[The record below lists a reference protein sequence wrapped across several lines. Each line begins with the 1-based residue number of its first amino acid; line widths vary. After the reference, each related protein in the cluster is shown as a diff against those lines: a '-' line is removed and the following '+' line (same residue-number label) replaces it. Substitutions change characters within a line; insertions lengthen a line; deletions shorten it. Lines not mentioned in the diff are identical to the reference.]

1 MLHYYSIIGTSLPE
15 CSQVFS
21 IAHWRV
27 QSSGPSYIDIEA
39 LTWTCTHL
47 DEDKHREEREGGECV
62 REKEFP
68 SMSRKLMSPSE
79 S

>member
-1 MLHYYSIIGTSLPE
+1 MLHYYSIIRTSLPE
-15 CSQVFS
+15 RSQVFS

-39 LTWTCTHL
+39 LTWTCTNL
-47 DEDKHREEREGGECV
+47 DEDKHRGGERGV
-62 REKEFP
+62 RVSE
-68 SMSRKLMSPSE
+68 RKSFRQCRE

>member
-1 MLHYYSIIGTSLPE
+1 MLHYYSIIRTSLPE
-15 CSQVFS
+15 RSQVFS

-47 DEDKHREEREGGECV
+47 DEDKHRGERGGGVCQ
-62 REKEFP
+62 RERVSVTVEKVN
-68 SMSRKLMSPSE
+68 E
-79 S
+79 SQ

>member
-1 MLHYYSIIGTSLPE
+1 MLHYYSIIRTSLPE
-15 CSQVFS
+15 RSQVFS

-47 DEDKHREEREGGECV
+47 DEDKHRGGREGGCV
-62 REKEFP
+62 CQRETVSVNVEKVN
-68 SMSRKLMSPSE
+68 E
-79 S
+79 SQ